1 MKTQRKI
8 VEEMFVATCV
18 IMKKSDSSDYKF
30 DTIENMSQELKSL
43 LYTQIVNATDLPR
56 TTVRRI
62 VNQYIKNENVTDVV
76 NDAVKRTVTM

>member
-1 MKTQRKI
+1 
-8 VEEMFVATCV
+8 MFVATCV
-18 IMKKSDSSDYKF
+18 IMKKPDSSDYKF

>member
-1 MKTQRKI
+1 
-8 VEEMFVATCV
+8 MFVATCV